1 MKKMKIGDEFIVHC
15 YKHDGTVYT
24 SYEKSMLLDIKHDYL
39 VFGNYKVK
47 VTEIDGRTWY
57 TKEPAII
64 FYYKK
69 KWFNIITQFKKTGIY
84 YYCNIAST
92 TIIEGNI
99 IKYIDYDLDLRCFPD
114 GTYKILDE
122 SEYEYHKKK
131 MNYPN
136 EIDMIVKNELN
147 MLIKDYEDKKG
158 PFNKSV
164 VDKYYSIYMNLL
176 SKNDGSTE
184 NCNNKKSK

>member
-1 MKKMKIGDEFIVHC
+1 
-15 YKHDGTVYT
+15 
-24 SYEKSMLLDIKHDYL
+24 
-39 VFGNYKVK
+39 
-47 VTEIDGRTWY
+47 
-57 TKEPAII
+57 
-64 FYYKK
+64 
-69 KWFNIITQFKKTGIY
+69 
-84 YYCNIAST
+84 
-92 TIIEGNI
+92 
-99 IKYIDYDLDLRCFPD
+99 
-114 GTYKILDE
+114 
-122 SEYEYHKKK
+122 